1 MHRSTILGIFTS
13 VASAAP
19 YHPSNTYSQTTNS
32 CAIIFDGRIPAN
44 ASLADFDTA
53 SGGGWNPFNP
63 DYVKGNDLAW
73 SDILLLPKP
82 ASPSRF
88 DGATSSIPVEVT
100 ISDASIF
107 QKQNGF
113 RRAGLQ
119 FSKDNNEDS
128 PGSEGVV
135 TLHFSVLQDKS
146 RPLNLTH
153 EYLNV
158 WHEAA
163 DYSANQFN
171 FEAGTL
177 IGSESLQKDTY
188 KLLDRNNKLIW
199 STPIL
204 PNVWQNFAIT
214 LDFDNNTIQAWYSY
228 GNKSLRPATGPVSND
243 NSGRG
248 QYQIGILK
256 KPTGTDD
263 VVNSGYQE
271 NGLDEGL
278 IYGGIF
284 IENSSHKCIST

>member
-1 MHRSTILGIFTS
+1 MHRSTIFALLSS

-19 YHPSNTYSQTTNS
+19 YHPYRQTNKS
-32 CAIIFDGRIPAN
+32 CPVIFDGRIPST
-44 ASLADFDTA
+44 ASLTDFDTA
-53 SGGGWNPFNP
+53 NGGDWNPFNP
-63 DYVKGNDLAW
+63 GYVKGNDLAW
-73 SDILLLPKP
+73 SDILLFPESAP
-82 ASPSRF
+82 PSRF
-88 DGATSSIPVEVT
+88 DAATGSIPVEVT
-100 ISDASIF
+100 ISDKSIF

-119 FSKDNNEDS
+119 FSEDNNEDS

-135 TLHFSVLQDKS
+135 TLHFSTLQDES

-177 IGSESLQKDTY
+177 IGQESLPKDTY
-188 KLLDRNNKLIW
+188 KLLDRNNKEIW

-204 PNVWQNFAIT
+204 AGVWQNFAIT
-214 LDFDNNTIQAWYSY
+214 LDFDNNTIQAWYSA
-228 GNKSLRPATGPVSND
+228 GNKPLRPATKPIAND

-271 NGLDEGL
+271 SGLDEGL
-278 IYGGIF
+278 IYSGIF
-284 IENSSHKCIST
+284 IENSSNDCISI

>member
-1 MHRSTILGIFTS
+1 MRRSAPLAVFTSLASATPYHRSNN
-13 VASAAP
+13 
-19 YHPSNTYSQTTNS
+19 YHQATNS
-32 CAIIFDGRIPAN
+32 CAIIFDGRVPST
-44 ASLADFDTA
+44 ASLTDFDTA

-63 DYVKGNDLAW
+63 EYVKGNGLAW
-73 SDILLLPKP
+73 SDILLLPTP

-88 DGATSSIPVEVT
+88 DAAAGSVPVEVT

-119 FSKDNNEDS
+119 FNKDNNEDS

-177 IGSESLQKDTY
+177 IGSENLPRDTY

-204 PNVWQNFAIT
+204 ADSWQNFAIT
-214 LDFDNNTIQAWYSY
+214 LDFDKNTIQAWYSH
-228 GNKSLRPATGPVSND
+228 GNTALRPVTRPVSND

-278 IYGGIF
+278 IYSGIF
-284 IENSSHKCIST
+284 IENSSNQCISK

>member
-1 MHRSTILGIFTS
+1 MERRGGHYGYITSTIPVNRSSVSNSSLLILLTLIRIVHIPSFVHTFHSCFPLLLGMHRSTILGIFTS

-153 EYLNV
+153 EYLV
-158 WHEAA
+158 
-163 DYSANQFN
+163 
-171 FEAGTL
+171 
-177 IGSESLQKDTY
+177 
-188 KLLDRNNKLIW
+188 
-199 STPIL
+199 
-204 PNVWQNFAIT
+204 
-214 LDFDNNTIQAWYSY
+214 
-228 GNKSLRPATGPVSND
+228 
-243 NSGRG
+243 
-248 QYQIGILK
+248 
-256 KPTGTDD
+256 
-263 VVNSGYQE
+263 
-271 NGLDEGL
+271 
-278 IYGGIF
+278 
-284 IENSSHKCIST
+284 